1 MQKTSLFLSNYPQ
14 ISQRGFMKSDMYGDS
29 IEFVTGYDIAN
40 RIDKKN
46 LKHQLANDLMLGIL
60 SYDEVL
66 IGGSNIWYII
76 QILGVDVTKHLLRE
90 RILRIINDT
99 CLNAVLMKVND
110 KWQVDF
116 LSNPTGGD
124 G

>member
-1 MQKTSLFLSNYPQ
+1 
-14 ISQRGFMKSDMYGDS
+14 MKSDMYGDS

-76 QILGVDVTKHLLRE
+76 QILGVDVTKHLLM
-90 RILRIINDT
+90 L
-99 CLNAVLMKVND
+99 
-110 KWQVDF
+110 F
-116 LSNPTGGD
+116 
-124 G
+124 